1 MRRKYLD
8 DLPFTNRPDL
18 WNSNDGR
25 QDEWK
30 QQRDTYGFDEREIWS
45 MDLTFFCW
53 LYERL
58 KFYKE
63 HASFDLN
70 YHQIDYKGVI
80 YTQGKLIDEMIKLLE
95 NYFNEPSKYDREV
108 DEVAF
113 MWVAI
118 MPLMW
123 T

>member
-1 MRRKYLD
+1 MERKYLD
-8 DLPFTNRPDL
+8 DLPFTDRPDL
-18 WNSNDGR
+18 WNPNDGR

-30 QQRDTYGFDEREIWS
+30 QQRDIYGFDEREIWS

-63 HASFDLN
+63 CASFDLN

-80 YTQGKLIDEMIKLLE
+80 YTQGELIDEMIKLLE
-95 NYFNEPSKYDREV
+95 NYFNAPSKYDKEV
-108 DEVAF
+108 NEVAF
-113 MWVAI
+113 MWATI